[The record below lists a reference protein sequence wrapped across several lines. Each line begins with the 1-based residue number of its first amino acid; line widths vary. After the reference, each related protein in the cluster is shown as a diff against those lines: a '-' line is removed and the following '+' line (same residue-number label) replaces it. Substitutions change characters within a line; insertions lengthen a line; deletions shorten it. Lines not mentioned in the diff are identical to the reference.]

1 MNAGLPAH
9 FLLPLKESTNGLV
22 MIKPLRALTKS
33 LNGLITWFSAQSRML
48 YSQIVSFYQGDLEK
62 EKLTSLLKV
71 SGEMINDRASDSAI
85 HYLAELV

>member
-22 MIKPLRALTKS
+22 MITPLRALTKS

-48 YSQIVSFYQGDLEK
+48 YSQIVSFY
-62 EKLTSLLKV
+62 
-71 SGEMINDRASDSAI
+71 
-85 HYLAELV
+85 